1 MIGTE
6 DVTRVLYL
14 AVDAVVDDMYEVSGG
29 YVMSDVGWEVGEVVR
44 TATGMGTDGSF
55 VYLDSTEAM
64 ENVIKEDHPYADSF
78 LLHCQ
83 HSE

>member
-1 MIGTE
+1 
-6 DVTRVLYL
+6 
-14 AVDAVVDDMYEVSGG
+14 
-29 YVMSDVGWEVGEVVR
+29 
-44 TATGMGTDGSF
+44 

-83 HSE
+83 HAE